1 MEWEWNGM
9 RMSFLGKDKQQI
21 STLLPLEKE
30 REWIIEWLLG
40 LAFIS
45 FISFVLFLSFYLYS
59 IPTYTHTHSL
69 SLSAPIYKVK

>member
-1 MEWEWNGM
+1 M
-9 RMSFLGKDKQQI
+9 RMRMRMRILGKDKQQI

-45 FISFVLFLSFYLYS
+45 FVLVLLIFY
-59 IPTYTHTHSL
+59 TYLPTHSL
-69 SLSAPIYKVK
+69 TLSPRPSIK